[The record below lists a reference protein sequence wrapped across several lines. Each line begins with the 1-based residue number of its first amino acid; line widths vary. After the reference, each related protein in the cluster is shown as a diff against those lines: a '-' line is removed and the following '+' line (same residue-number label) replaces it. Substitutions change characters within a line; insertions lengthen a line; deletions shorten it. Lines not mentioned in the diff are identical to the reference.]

1 MEALPGNFNL
11 FRGLEKTPQRKQNEV
26 PRLTRQRGRNV
37 HFQGS
42 HRVSSKS
49 HLRERMFRK
58 KCIRPEQRVLK
69 RKKAVEMTGDRSRRA
84 GSHIVLMGMN
94 NEKL

>member
-1 MEALPGNFNL
+1 MEAPPGNLNL

-26 PRLTRQRGRNV
+26 PRLTRQGGRKV

-42 HRVSSKS
+42 HRVSAKL

-58 KCIRPEQRVLK
+58 KCIRPEQRVIK
-69 RKKAVEMTGDRSRRA
+69 RKKAVGMTGDRSQRA
-84 GSHIVLMGMN
+84 GSHIALTGMD